1 MLQTSNI
8 VQPKQNRALAPASR
22 SNCRRIRELHCQRQ
36 IQPVAH
42 ILRDFSVAPVP
53 WMIVFRTTQ
62 RSSLRHEAVLFQ
74 TSEPGAPVA
83 RWHRVRDA
91 RRVSTAKRRL
101 TGPPIT
107 TKAYTCPT
115 TGLRPESLHRGF

>member
-1 MLQTSNI
+1 MLQMSNI
-8 VQPKQNRALAPASR
+8 VQPKQNPTLAPASR
-22 SNCRRIRELHCQRQ
+22 SNCRRIRELRCQWQ

-42 ILRDFSVAPVP
+42 ILRDFSLAPVP

-74 TSEPGAPVA
+74 TSEPGALVA

-91 RRVSTAKRRL
+91 RRVSNANRSPVARL
-101 TGPPIT
+101 TRTPHT
-107 TKAYTCPT
+107 AKAYTCRT
-115 TGLRPESLHRGF
+115 TRLRPER